1 MGKEKVYGE
10 VVPGGRAVARR
21 SARHRDDAGR
31 PARVQGGQA
40 GHLDRPAPDAVPLA
54 DHEPLLMTVAVPVK
68 PAGRAVAPRGAR
80 HREDLGPLAFV
91 QGPQAGHLD
100 RPAPDAVPLA
110 DHEPLPMTMAVPV
123 VPAGRAARPPGPNE
137 PAARTS
143 RRRLSSPREHPG
155 QSQANTPG
163 HDLAHAPRQ
172 PQPMAAAVSPAPP
185 RAVSIQTDAA
195 GTRLVGPR
203 PCKDDRPRR
212 RGIWPTRACPG
223 TRT

>member
-80 HREDLGPLAFV
+80 HREDLGPPALV
-91 QGPQAGHLD
+91 QRPQARHLD
-100 RPAPDAVPLA
+100 RPAPRAGRP
-110 DHEPLPMTMAVPV
+110 HEP
-123 VPAGRAARPPGPNE
+123 PP
-137 PAARTS
+137 TV
-143 RRRLSSPREHPG
+143 L
-155 QSQANTPG
+155 
-163 HDLAHAPRQ
+163 
-172 PQPMAAAVSPAPP
+172 PP
-185 RAVSIQTDAA
+185 RA
-195 GTRLVGPR
+195 PR
-203 PCKDDRPRR
+203 PEP
-212 RGIWPTRACPG
+212 GQYTRS
-223 TRT
+223 